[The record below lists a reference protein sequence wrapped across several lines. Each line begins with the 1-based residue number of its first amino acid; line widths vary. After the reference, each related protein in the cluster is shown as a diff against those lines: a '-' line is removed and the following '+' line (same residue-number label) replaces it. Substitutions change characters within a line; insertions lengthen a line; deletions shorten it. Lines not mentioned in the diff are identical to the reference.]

1 MNEYNQ
7 VVSDAM
13 HELRYFNQRLKNLME
28 EVSKKVAIGKI
39 NTKEPISMNYQNAD
53 ELRLLAE
60 SILEISMLFTS
71 RLDFIECELNPDAIN
86 DLPVS
91 DFNMFGKFDK
101 AKRVLNAFSRGK
113 KVKVSMSYDSSS
125 KSKSRTIKARSIID
139 ILPYLILDNA
149 IKYSPGDSDVDIEY
163 VEYDNSAIIKVESVG
178 PFVNKEDIVNVFNK
192 GYRSP
197 NAKQNRSTPGKGLGL
212 YFAKYICDINN
223 IKLNVYSD
231 KLNYQLSG
239 IDMSKFRVEISFSL
253 I

>member
-13 HELRYFNQRLKNLME
+13 HELRYFNQRLKNLMV
-28 EVSKKVAIGKI
+28 EVSKKVGTGKI
-39 NTKEPISMNYQNAD
+39 NKKEPLNMHYQNAD

-101 AKRVLNAFSRGK
+101 AKRILNAFSRGK
-113 KVKVSMSYDSSS
+113 KVKVAISNGSSS
-125 KSKSRTIKARSIID
+125 TAVTRTVKARSIID

-149 IKYSPGDSDVDIEY
+149 IKYSPNESDVYIDY
-163 VEYDNSAIIKVESVG
+163 VEYDNSVVIKVESVG
-178 PFVNKEDIVNVFNK
+178 PFVSQEEIAHVFDK
-192 GYRSP
+192 GYRSS
-197 NAKQNRSTPGKGLGL
+197 NAKGNKETTGKGLGL
-212 YFAKYICDINN
+212 YFAKYICEINN
-223 IKLNVYSD
+223 IEIKVFSE

-239 IDMSKFRVEISFSL
+239 IDMSNFRVEMSFL
-253 I
+253 LN